1 MDKKL
6 YRIRE
11 GKVICG
17 VCARI
22 AEYFKLDPVI
32 IRLAAVLLTFAR
44 PFSSLLVYI
53 VAAIIVPEKPLEI
66 HE

>member
-1 MDKKL
+1 M
-6 YRIRE
+6 
-11 GKVICG
+11 ICG

-44 PFSSLLVYI
+44 PFSGLLVYI
-53 VAAIIVPEKPLEI
+53 VAVIIVPEKPLEI